1 MGKLMIR
8 CPKTG
13 DAIFTGLTADKERF
27 AVMPV
32 FFGRALC
39 AACGAT
45 HEWFARDAWVH
56 DDPPVPR
63 GSSRPAGQVRRHL
76 SLDLLVAGEGF
87 EPPTHGL

>member
-1 MGKLMIR
+1 MGKLMIK

-32 FFGRALC
+32 FFGSALC

-56 DDPPVPR
+56 DAHDVSDSERTPLARIVRASRSPR
-63 GSSRPAGQVRRHL
+63 LR
-76 SLDLLVAGEGF
+76 LV
-87 EPPTHGL
+87 

>member
-1 MGKLMIR
+1 MGKLMIK

-32 FFGRALC
+32 FFGRAFC

-63 GSSRPAGQVRRHL
+63 GSFRTGAPSRAGRPG
-76 SLDLLVAGEGF
+76 SPTSVAGPVGS
-87 EPPTHGL
+87 GRGI